1 MKLKEKQ
8 SKEKSLKVIKFDINE
23 IISNIVEQPTGGNKR
38 KVVRK
43 VKQKVI
49 KVDVRIENITIYL
62 NAHIFSVQVL
72 LMIVNYS

>member
-23 IISNIVEQPTGGNKR
+23 IISNIVEQPTRGNKR

-49 KVDVRIENITIYL
+49 KVDVRIENIT
-62 NAHIFSVQVL
+62 
-72 LMIVNYS
+72 